1 MRKFLLSGAVIV
13 LFAFYTFLIKSSEE
27 LAQRDPA
34 PIIASNTNQEEPP
47 IENTGTEE
55 KVTTSEPKPK
65 PTTTVTKAPTTTT
78 PITKPVTTTPVT
90 TSTPTPKTTN
100 GLKDGTFTGNAVNA
114 SYGDVQVSAKISNG
128 KIVDITFLQYPN
140 DRSTSLQ
147 KSKRAMPILTSE
159 AISTQSSQVDIVS
172 GATYT
177 SRAFMK
183 SLTSALA
190 KART

>member
-1 MRKFLLSGAVIV
+1 MKKFLLSGAVIV

-34 PIIASNTNQEEPP
+34 PIIASNTNQEKPP

-65 PTTTVTKAPTTTT
+65 PTTTVTKAPTTPAKT
-78 PITKPVTTTPVT
+78 PTTKPVTPAPTPT
-90 TSTPTPKTTN
+90 TPKTTN
-100 GLKDGTFTGNAVNA
+100 GLKDGTFTGNIADA

-128 KIVDITFLQYPN
+128 KIVDITFLSYPN

-147 KSKRAMPILTSE
+147 KSKRAMPILISE

>member
-1 MRKFLLSGAVIV
+1 MKKFLLSGAVIV

-34 PIIASNTNQEEPP
+34 PIIASNKNQEQTPV
-47 IENTGTEE
+47 INTKTEE
-55 KVTTSEPKPK
+55 KIIPSEPK
-65 PTTTVTKAPTTTT
+65 PTTTVTKTPATPTKTT
-78 PITKPVTTTPVT
+78 TTTPVT
-90 TSTPTPKTTN
+90 PAPTPTTPKTTN
-100 GLKDGTFTGNAVNA
+100 GLKDGTFTGNLVDA

-128 KIVDITFLQYPN
+128 KIVDITFLSYPN

-147 KSKRAMPILTSE
+147 KSKHAMPILISE

>member
-1 MRKFLLSGAVIV
+1 MKKYLLSGAVIV

-27 LAQRDPA
+27 LAQKDPA
-34 PIIASNTNQEEPP
+34 PIIASNT
-47 IENTGTEE
+47 EE
-55 KVTTSEPKPK
+55 KQTTTVVEEVPTTEPKPTTTTVKPK
-65 PTTTVTKAPTTTT
+65 PTTPTTTT
-78 PITKPVTTTPVT
+78 PVKPVVKPPATTTPT
-90 TSTPTPKTTN
+90 TSTPKTTN
-100 GLKDGTFTGNAVNA
+100 GLKDGTFTGNVTDA
-114 SYGDVQVSAKISNG
+114 SYGDVQVQAKISNG
-128 KIVDITFLQYPN
+128 KIVDIVFLSYPN

-147 KSKRAMPILTSE
+147 KSKHAMPILISE

-183 SLTSALA
+183 SLTSALS